1 MLQTSDLFSLEQ
13 YAHIRTEFRKEVVAH
28 KKQRQVSL
36 GDHITLFFEDEK
48 TIKYQIQEMLR
59 IERTFEAEGI
69 QDELDAYNPL
79 IPSGTNLKATMMIE
93 YGDPEVRKVELQ
105 KLVGVEHKVYMQV
118 DGHNP
123 VFAIANEDMDR
134 STSEKTS
141 AVHFMR
147 FEFTPKIISD
157 IKAGKKFIV
166 GVDHDQ
172 YQSSVEIVGVTKE
185 NLVKDFN

>member
-13 YAHIRTEFRKEVVAH
+13 YARIRTEFRKDVVAH
-28 KKQRQVSL
+28 KKQRQIAL
-36 GDHITLFFEDEK
+36 GDHITLSFEDEK

-59 IERTFEAEGI
+59 IEKTFEPEGI

-79 IPSGTNLKATMMIE
+79 IPSGTNLKATMLIE
-93 YGDPEVRKVELQ
+93 YGDPDIRKVELQ

-123 VFAIANEDMDR
+123 VFAIADEDMER
-134 STSEKTS
+134 STENKTS

-147 FEFTPKIISD
+147 FEFTPKMISD
-157 IKAGKKFIV
+157 IKSSKKFIL
-166 GVDHDQ
+166 GVDHEQ
-172 YQSSVEIVGVTKE
+172 YQASVEIVGGTKE

>member
-13 YAHIRTEFRKEVVAH
+13 YARIRTDFRKEVVAH
-28 KKQRQVSL
+28 KKQRQVAL
-36 GDHITLFFEDEK
+36 GDHITLFFEDKK

-59 IERTFEAEGI
+59 IEKTFEPEGI

-93 YGDPEVRKVELQ
+93 YGDPDIRKVELQ

-123 VFAIANEDMDR
+123 VFAIADEDMER
-134 STSEKTS
+134 STDNKTS

-147 FEFTPKIISD
+147 FEFTSKMISD
-157 IKAGKKFIV
+157 IKSGKKFII
-166 GVDHDQ
+166 GVDHDY
-172 YQSSVEIVGVTKE
+172 YQRSVELTGPTKE
-185 NLVKDFN
+185 LLARDFK

>member
-13 YAHIRTEFRKEVVAH
+13 YARIRTEFRKDVVAH
-28 KKQRQVSL
+28 KKQRQIAL
-36 GDHITLFFEDEK
+36 GDHITLSFEDDK

-59 IERTFEAEGI
+59 IEKTFEPEGI

-79 IPSGTNLKATMMIE
+79 IPNGTNLKATMLIE
-93 YGDPEVRKVELQ
+93 YGDPEIRKVELQ

-123 VFAIANEDMDR
+123 VFAIADEDMER
-134 STSEKTS
+134 STENKTS

-147 FEFTPKIISD
+147 FEFTPKMISD
-157 IKAGKKFIV
+157 IKSGKKFIL
-166 GVDHDQ
+166 GVDHEQ
-172 YQSSVEIVGVTKE
+172 YQSSVEIVGGTKQ

>member
-1 MLQTSDLFSLEQ
+1 MQSSDLFSLEQ
-13 YAHIRTEFRKEVVAH
+13 YARIRTEFRKEVVAH
-28 KKQRQVSL
+28 KKQRHVSL
-36 GDHITLFFEDEK
+36 GDHISLFFEDEK

-59 IERTFEAEGI
+59 IERTFESEGI

-93 YGDPEVRKVELQ
+93 YGDPDIRKVELQ

-123 VFAIANEDMDR
+123 VFAIADEDMDR
-134 STSEKTS
+134 STDNKTS

-147 FEFTPKIISD
+147 FEFTPKMISD
-157 IKAGKKFIV
+157 IKSGKKLIV
-166 GVDHDQ
+166 GVDHEQ
-172 YQSSVEIVGVTKE
+172 YQYSVEVVGGTKE
-185 NLVKDFN
+185 SLVKDFV